1 METRI
6 INICRRL
13 HKKNF
18 LAGCD
23 GNVSAR
29 TAEGLIKITPGGLS
43 KRSLKKEQIALMDLE
58 GQPLKGQPSSEKF
71 MHLAVYQEQPR
82 AGAAVHAHPPHAV
95 ALSLARPGWREL
107 PAALPEIIIAL
118 GKVPFVPYVQPGTRQ
133 LGGALRPFVK
143 KSQALV
149 LSHHGAL
156 TWGESLEEA
165 YMKMEWLEH
174 SCQIICL
181 AESMGAGGARPLPA
195 KAVDSLKAA
204 KKPE

>member
-1 METRI
+1 MESPSELHAVLKKGGERARAAAGPVLKKVREAVGFSPLSQEGGGRSDGMMISEGRKNQRLSMETRI

-118 GKVPFVPYVQPGTRQ
+118 GKVPFVLMFSRGPG
-133 LGGALRPFVK
+133 
-143 KSQALV
+143 S
-149 LSHHGAL
+149 
-156 TWGESLEEA
+156 
-165 YMKMEWLEH
+165 
-174 SCQIICL
+174 
-181 AESMGAGGARPLPA
+181 
-195 KAVDSLKAA
+195 
-204 KKPE
+204 